1 MISSIPRE
9 PEQFLRLLAFF
20 GARRFLLP
28 ARRLSRTDETVTAA
42 NSLKFVLLDYEI
54 PECRN
59 HARCSELTPACE
71 CANGRDGRPIR
82 VWALRRQDTRRVE

>member
-28 ARRLSRTDETVTAA
+28 ARRLSRTLRNRNRGELSQIRPAGLR
-42 NSLKFVLLDYEI
+42 NSGMQK
-54 PECRN
+54 
-59 HARCSELTPACE
+59 S
-71 CANGRDGRPIR
+71 RPMF
-82 VWALRRQDTRRVE
+82 